1 MNDLYDESNGGNHMT
16 TSALRGEETAVTT
29 LPRPQSAINARLLIG
44 ALVLFTAFLGLF
56 AYVQYGTD
64 ALVGTD
70 GYYHVKMG
78 YLIRQEGLKPGFP
91 WLPQTILNEEAYYD
105 HHLLFHVYLALFA
118 ATDPGVDGGLA
129 LTQSGK
135 IASIIMPAL
144 AFMAIWW
151 LLRGQNVPWASLW
164 ALGLFA
170 VSEAFL
176 YRMSMP
182 RAQSASLLVL
192 ALGLHWLLQKRYRL
206 LLPLGFVYVWF
217 YNAFPLLIVMA
228 VVYVVAA
235 LMTERR
241 LAWQA
246 LVFPAVGIVLGIV
259 INPYFPQDV
268 TFIINHLL
276 PKLGGDSIPVGNEW
290 SPYRT
295 WTLVQNSGPAL
306 AAFVL
311 GVMALGWREKRMDK
325 SILVSFTLAILFGYM
340 LFQSRR
346 FVEYFPPFALIF
358 AALSAAPLLREWQ
371 VSEWW
376 GKRPL
381 RQTQGKPYLTPLLP
395 IAMLAILAW
404 PLYATLNDARSQLAD
419 SNPADQYAEAAL
431 WLRAN
436 AEPGAIVFQTDWD
449 DFTRL
454 FFYNTDAIYTVG
466 LDPTYLE
473 LYDADLYN
481 EWVDITR
488 GRVEQPSRVIRER
501 FGGQYIFSD
510 LNHDDFID
518 QAQADPQLKEVY
530 RDDYAVIFSL
540 AN

>member
-1 MNDLYDESNGGNHMT
+1 MT
-16 TSALRGEETAVTT
+16 TSIIEQRETTVS
-29 LPRPQSAINARLLIG
+29 PINRLLNRIDLRLLIG
-44 ALVLFTAFLGLF
+44 SLALFSIFIILF

-70 GYYHVKMG
+70 GYYHIKMG

-91 WLPQTILNEEAYYD
+91 WLPQTILNEDAYYD
-105 HHLLFHVYLALFA
+105 HHLLYHVYLALFA
-118 ATDPGVDGGLA
+118 ATDPGADGGLA
-129 LTQSGK
+129 LTQSAK
-135 IASIIMPAL
+135 IASIILPAL

-164 ALGLFA
+164 TLGLFA

-206 LLPLGFVYVWF
+206 LLPLGFAYVWF
-217 YNAFPLLIVMA
+217 YNAFPLLLVMA
-228 VVYVVAA
+228 GIYVVAA
-235 LMTERR
+235 WLTERR

-246 LVFPAVGIVLGIV
+246 LAFPALGILLGIV
-259 INPYFPQDV
+259 INPYFPQNV
-268 TFIINHLL
+268 TFIVNHLL

-295 WTLVQNSGPAL
+295 WTLVENSGPAL

-311 GVMALGWREKRMDK
+311 GVMALGWREKRMDR
-325 SILVSFTLAILFGYM
+325 SVLTALTLAVLFGYM

-346 FVEYFPPFALIF
+346 FVEYFPPFVLIF
-358 AALSAAPLLREWQ
+358 AALSIAPVLNEWRA
-371 VSEWW
+371 STWW
-376 GKRPL
+376 GGKR
-381 RQTQGKPYLTPLLP
+381 PYLTPLLP
-395 IAMLAILAW
+395 LIMILILAW
-404 PLYATLNDARSQLAD
+404 PLYTSLNDARD
-419 SNPADQYAEAAL
+419 SVANSKPADRYAAAAL

-436 AEPGAIVFQTDWD
+436 ADPGAKVFQTDWD

-454 FFYNTDAIYTVG
+454 FFYNTDVIYTAG

-473 LYDADLYN
+473 LYDADLY
-481 EWVDITR
+481 EVWVDITR
-488 GRVEQPSRVIRER
+488 GRIEQPGQLIRER
-501 FGGQYIFSD
+501 FGGQYVFSD
-510 LNHDDFID
+510 LKHGDFIE
-518 QAQADPQLKEVY
+518 QAEADPQLKELY
-530 RDDYAVIFSL
+530 RDDYAVIFAL
-540 AN
+540 VD

>member
-1 MNDLYDESNGGNHMT
+1 MNNLLDESNGDNHMT
-16 TSALRGEETAVTT
+16 SSALTREETAVTP
-29 LPRPQSAINARLLIG
+29 LARLQSASNIRLLAG
-44 ALVLFTAFLGLF
+44 ALILFAAFLGLF

-64 ALVGTD
+64 ALAGTD
-70 GYYHVKMG
+70 GYYHIKMG
-78 YLIRQEGLKPGFP
+78 YLIRHEGLKPDFP

-105 HHLLFHVYLALFA
+105 HHLLYHVYLALFA

-129 LTQSGK
+129 LTQSAK
-135 IASIIMPAL
+135 IASIILPSL

-151 LLRGQNVPWASLW
+151 LLRNQQVPWASLW

-206 LLPLGFVYVWF
+206 LLPLGFAYVWF
-217 YNAFPLLIVMA
+217 YNAFPLLMA
-228 VVYVVAA
+228 MAIIYVVAT

-241 LAWQA
+241 FAWPA
-246 LVFPAVGIVLGIV
+246 LVYPAVGIILGIV

-276 PKLGGDSIPVGNEW
+276 PKLAGDSIPVGNEW

-295 WTLVQNSGPAL
+295 WTLVENSGPAL
-306 AAFVL
+306 AAFLL

-325 SILVSFTLAILFGYM
+325 STLVALTLAVLFGTM

-358 AALSAAPLLREWQ
+358 MALGAAPLLRDWQ
-371 VSEWW
+371 ASEWW
-376 GKRPL
+376 GKR
-381 RQTQGKPYLTPLLP
+381 PYLTPLLP
-395 IAMLAILAW
+395 IALLAILAW
-404 PLYATLNDARSQLAD
+404 PLYNSLTDARASLAD
-419 SNPADQYAEAAL
+419 SKPADQYAEAAL

-436 AEPGAIVFQTDWD
+436 AEPGAKVFQTDWD

-454 FFYNTDAIYTVG
+454 FFYNTEVVYLVG

-488 GRVEQPSRVIRER
+488 GRVEQPSQVIRER
-501 FGGQYIFSD
+501 FGGQHVFSD
-510 LNHDDFID
+510 LNHDDFIE

-530 RDDYAVIFSL
+530 RDDDAVIFAL
-540 AN
+540 VD

>member
-1 MNDLYDESNGGNHMT
+1 MT
-16 TSALRGEETAVTT
+16 ATMIENEGTAVASFSKLINRINIRVLMGT
-29 LPRPQSAINARLLIG
+29 L
-44 ALVLFTAFLGLF
+44 ALFSVFVALF
-56 AYVQYGTD
+56 AYVQYGID
-64 ALVGTD
+64 ALAGND
-70 GYYHVKMG
+70 GYYHIKMG
-78 YLIRQEGLKPGFP
+78 YLIRHEGIKPDFP

-105 HHLLFHVYLALFA
+105 HHLLYHVYLALFA
-118 ATDPGVDGGLA
+118 VTDPGVDGGLA
-129 LTQSGK
+129 LTQSAK

-151 LLRGQNVPWASLW
+151 LLRGQRVPWASLW

-206 LLPLGFVYVWF
+206 LLPLGFAYVWF
-217 YNAFPLLIVMA
+217 YNAFPLLPVMA
-228 VVYVVAA
+228 GVYVVAV
-235 LMTERR
+235 LLTERR
-241 LAWQA
+241 LVWQA
-246 LVFPAVGIVLGIV
+246 LVYPTVGIILGVV

-295 WTLVQNSGPAL
+295 WTLVENSGPAL

-311 GVMALGWREKRMDK
+311 GVMALGWREKRMDA
-325 SILVSFTLAILFGYM
+325 SVLTAVTLAVLFGYM

-358 AALSAAPLLREWQ
+358 AALSAAPVLAEWK

-376 GKRPL
+376 GKRP
-381 RQTQGKPYLTPLLP
+381 YLNPLLP
-395 IAMLAILAW
+395 LLMLIILAW
-404 PLYATLNDARSQLAD
+404 PLYTSLNDARDLLAN
-419 SNPADQYAEAAL
+419 SKPADQYAEAAL

-436 AEPGAIVFQTDWD
+436 TESGAQVFQTDWD

-454 FFYNTDAIYTVG
+454 FFYNTDVVYTAG

-473 LYDADLYN
+473 LYDAELYDV
-481 EWVDITR
+481 WVDITK
-488 GRVEQPSRVIRER
+488 GRIEQPSQIIRER

-510 LNHDDFID
+510 LKHDDFIEE
-518 QAQADPQLKEVY
+518 AEADPKIEELY
-530 RDDYAVIFSL
+530 RDEYAVIYAVL
-540 AN
+540 D